1 MSVVEHHQPSWSS
14 LRCLT
19 GVFQPL
25 LLSPKLAEDFA
36 QDQDSMEG
44 LAAGV
49 IRDLVGIREHLCY
62 QQVEVVMKEERRI
75 ASG

>member
-1 MSVVEHHQPSWSS
+1 M
-14 LRCLT
+14 
-19 GVFQPL
+19 
-25 LLSPKLAEDFA
+25 LSPKLAEDFA

-49 IRDLVGIREHLCY
+49 TQGLVGIREHLCY
-62 QQVEVVMKEERRI
+62 RQVEVVMKEVRRI

>member
-1 MSVVEHHQPSWSS
+1 M
-14 LRCLT
+14 
-19 GVFQPL
+19 
-25 LLSPKLAEDFA
+25 LSPKLAEDFA